1 MSIGIK
7 IENIEPKKY
16 KIKQKQT
23 IEEMKQKNYVDF
35 GIFILN
41 INQLKKNV
49 LLIKYKRT
57 IAPVNKLRRTAITDD
72 FKNLLTDLID
82 TQEINIELQK
92 ELNDEE
98 QELFEKLLTISKIA
112 KPLKYKRY
120 TKSIEDYLHRIM
132 IIQGSMNSGNTSDIL
147 KQEAIDIINI
157 LSNPI
162 IKKISIEDAKMLI
175 ESLT

>member
-1 MSIGIK
+1 MTGIK
-7 IENIEPKKY
+7 FDNVEPRKY
-16 KIKQKQT
+16 KQKQKQT
-23 IEEMKQKNYVDF
+23 IEQSIQKNYVDF
-35 GIFILN
+35 GIHILN

-49 LLIKYKRT
+49 LLIKHKRT
-57 IAPVNKLRRTAITDD
+57 IGPVNKLRRTPISDD
-72 FKNLLTDLID
+72 FKNLITHLID

-98 QELFEKLLTISKIA
+98 QNLFEKLLDISKIK
-112 KPLKYKRY
+112 KPLNYKRY
-120 TKSIEDYLHRIM
+120 TKTIEDYLHRLK

-147 KQEAIDIINI
+147 KQEAIDIINV

-175 ESLT
+175 ECLS

>member
-1 MSIGIK
+1 MSGIK

-23 IEEMKQKNYVDF
+23 LEEMKEKNYVDF

-57 IAPVNKLRRTAITDD
+57 IAPVNKLRRTPITDD

-112 KPLKYKRY
+112 KPLNYKRY
-120 TKSIEDYLHRIM
+120 TKSIEDYLHRLM

-175 ESLT
+175 ECLT